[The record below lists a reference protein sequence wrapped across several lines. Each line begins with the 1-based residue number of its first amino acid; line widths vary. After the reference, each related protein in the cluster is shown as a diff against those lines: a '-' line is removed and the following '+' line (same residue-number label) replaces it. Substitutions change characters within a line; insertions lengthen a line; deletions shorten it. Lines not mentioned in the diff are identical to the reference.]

1 MNLTELIQ
9 TRRSIRKYEK
19 KEVSKED
26 VKKLLEA
33 VRWSPSWAN
42 TQCWEIIVVSDN
54 KIREKLKAVINPK
67 NPATE
72 AVVSSPLLFALC
84 GKLGISGY
92 YKDKVVVYG
101 SDVSALRFCLF
112 DIDTIDKDNLYSLPD
127 EQELL
132 GVCAFVNVVLEATDK
147 KNVLDN
153 SEEDRFK
160 EAVAHFL
167 LYNKEKDI
175 YIDEIAN
182 KIDRDRLDYYLL
194 KNRFKDIP
202 ETKNNTDA
210 RLYILKSAILNF
222 YLDNTNMFYR
232 LLSKLVSHS
241 DLIGLV

>member
-92 YKDKVVVYG
+92 YKDKVVTKFGDWFMYDLGIATQSLVLSAYKVGLGTVIIG
-101 SDVSALRFCLF
+101 SFDHNKAKEILSVPDDYETVSLICAG
-112 DIDTIDKDNLYSLPD
+112 YSAQSPKPPKRK
-127 EQELL
+127 E
-132 GVCAFVNVVLEATDK
+132 V
-147 KNVLDN
+147 
-153 SEEDRFK
+153 SEFI
-160 EAVAHFL
+160 H
-167 LYNKEKDI
+167 Y
-175 YIDEIAN
+175 
-182 KIDRDRLDYYLL
+182 
-194 KNRFKDIP
+194 NRF
-202 ETKNNTDA
+202 
-210 RLYILKSAILNF
+210 
-222 YLDNTNMFYR
+222 
-232 LLSKLVSHS
+232 
-241 DLIGLV
+241 